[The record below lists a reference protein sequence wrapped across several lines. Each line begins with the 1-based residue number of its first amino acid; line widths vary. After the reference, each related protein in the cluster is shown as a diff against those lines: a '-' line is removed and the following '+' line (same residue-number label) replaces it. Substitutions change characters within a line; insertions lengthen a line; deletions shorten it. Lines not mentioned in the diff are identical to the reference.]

1 MSQEKDEMTEGK
13 VIDLYLKGVPEAE
26 ICRRTGYSQKTCAAF
41 IQRHVVS
48 WAREEKEMEAAREA
62 AREAAWKEEWLAA
75 VAPFRKKK

>member
-1 MSQEKDEMTEGK
+1 MSQGKDEMTEGK

-48 WAREEKEMEAAREA
+48 WAREEKEKKVTEESS
-62 AREAAWKEEWLAA
+62 WKKEWLAA